1 MNSLERYITDNKL
14 DPHEAMMRLRDAGLI
29 SDNAAGPDE
38 VAGLDCF
45 IACNHLERDRPKKK

>member
-1 MNSLERYITDNKL
+1 MNSLELYIRDNKL
-14 DPHEAMMRLRDAGLI
+14 DPQEAMMRLRDAGLI

-45 IACNHLERDRPKKK
+45 IACNHLERDKKK